1 MRDTPSS
8 WARLI
13 LAVVGVLAL
22 SAVPTAAATI
32 PKASDYH
39 SLLVLPSDPNTLLL
53 GTHTGLYR
61 STDGG
66 HTWHAAGLA
75 GEDVMNLV
83 EADGTIL
90 MGGHN
95 VFAASTDGGKSWS
108 AAKPSGLPSLDVHGL
123 AVDPRN
129 PKTVYAQVA
138 MTGLYRSTDGG
149 RSFSLFSS
157 DVNGMMMQVAITPA
171 GSLVV
176 GDMSRGIFLSSTG
189 KHWLNTAHGAVLGV
203 AVDPSNPKRVVATG
217 GGIAVSEDGGHT
229 WRAALA
235 SKVAFGAI
243 AWSPQNPKLVYAVSY
258 DRSLWRSLDGGEHWK
273 RFA

>member
-1 MRDTPSS
+1 MVRVRLFVARAAVSS
-8 WARLI
+8 RGRTV
-13 LAVVGVLAL
+13 LAVVGLLAL
-22 SAVPTAAATI
+22 AAAPMSVAVV

-53 GTHTGLYR
+53 GTHTG
-61 STDGG
+61 STARPTADARGS
-66 HTWHAAGLA
+66 AAGLA

-83 EADGTIL
+83 QAGSTIL

-95 VFAASTDGGKSWS
+95 VFAASTDGGKSWH

-157 DVNGMMMQVAITPA
+157 DVNGMMMQVAVTPA

-203 AVDPSNPKRVVATG
+203 AVDPRNPKRIVATG
-217 GGIAVSEDGGHT
+217 GGIAVSE
-229 WRAALA
+229 
-235 SKVAFGAI
+235 
-243 AWSPQNPKLVYAVSY
+243 
-258 DRSLWRSLDGGEHWK
+258 
-273 RFA
+273 